1 MRESRTVLLAFSDE
15 KLLDGLE
22 STLKGNYRIEKAM
35 TCQEVRQSLPEIQP
49 EVVLLEERLDN
60 GKGVKLA
67 LELFSENPALQLI
80 LFSQETSKLNTRQA
94 LALGLADWLRLPAK
108 PNTVREAVKQCFARR
123 DRWRKWH
130 QQEEKKVTGRLV
142 QRVDELEMIFHVGR
156 TITSQLDLDRVLT
169 EIVDAAVQIAE
180 AEEGSILL
188 PDDETGELYMVAARN
203 FQEEFV
209 RTFRLPVEDTHAGQ
223 VLRTGEPFFL
233 NEVDPQKIKTSYLV
247 FSAAYVP
254 LIYHGRTIGVLS
266 VDNRESKRMLAEE
279 NITLLSTMA
288 DYAAVAIEN
297 AKLFLQTDRERIKL
311 ETILEQIED
320 GVLVVAENGEIL
332 LVNHVVRE
340 LFDLEDAEIAGKM
353 YHEVFTHRDL
363 LMAIRGGFPYPER
376 IEILVDEGTY
386 YRVRITMVDGIG
398 KVLSLHDI
406 SYLKKLNEVKTEFVN
421 NVSHD
426 LRTPLTSI
434 MGYVELL
441 KRVGDVNEKQTE
453 FIERIQSSIRQ
464 IISLIQE
471 LLQLG
476 KIESQ
481 LDANFR
487 IVSLPPVIEEV
498 MTGFKPAAAE
508 KSQILTFSRDDGVPS
523 VYGDSMQL
531 RQLFQNLIGNAIK
544 YTGQG
549 GEIVVEIGQEKEQVI
564 VRVRDNGRG
573 IPLEDQSKIFERF
586 YRSKNVSADVEGT
599 GLGLSI
605 TKAIVDN
612 HRGRIWVDSKLGEG
626 SVFSVVLP
634 IYLAME

>member
-22 STLKGNYRIEKAM
+22 STIQGNYRIERAM
-35 TCQEVRQSLPEIQP
+35 TGQGVRQSLAEFQP
-49 EVVLLEERLDN
+49 EVVLLDERLDN
-60 GKGVKLA
+60 GRGVNLA
-67 LELFSENPALQLI
+67 LALLSENPALQLI
-80 LFSQETSKLNTRQA
+80 LFSQEKSELNVRQA
-94 LALGLADWLRLPAK
+94 LALGLADWLRLPVK
-108 PNTVREAVKQCFARR
+108 PDTVREAVKQSFTRR
-123 DRWRKWH
+123 DRWRKWY
-130 QQEEKKVTGRLV
+130 QREEKKVSGPLV

-156 TITSQLDLDRVLT
+156 MITSQLDLDQALT
-169 EIVDAAVQIAE
+169 AIVDAAVQIAE

-203 FQEEFV
+203 FKEEFV

-233 NEVDPQKIKTSYLV
+233 NEEDPQKIKTSYLV
-247 FSAAYVP
+247 FSAAYIP

-266 VDNRESKRMLAEE
+266 VDNRENKHTLAEE

-297 AKLFLQTDRERIKL
+297 AKLFSQTDGERTKL

-340 LFDLEDAEIAGKM
+340 LFDLEDADVSGRL
-353 YHEVFTHRDL
+353 YHEVFTHPDL
-363 LMAIRGGFPYPER
+363 IMAIQGSFPFPDR
-376 IEILVDEGTY
+376 IEILVGKDTY
-386 YRVRITMVDGIG
+386 YRVRITMIEGIG

-426 LRTPLTSI
+426 LRSPLTSI

-441 KRVGDVNEKQTE
+441 KRVGDINEKQAE

-464 IISLIQE
+464 ITSLIQE

-476 KIESQ
+476 KIESR

-487 IVSLPPVIEEV
+487 ICSLPPIVEEV
-498 MTGFKPAAAE
+498 MTGFKLVAAE
-508 KSQILTFSRDDGVPS
+508 KNQILKFDRVDGIPS

-549 GEIVVEIGQEKEQVI
+549 GKIVVEVGQEKEQVI
-564 VRVRDNGRG
+564 VRVSDNGRG

-586 YRSKNVSADVEGT
+586 YRSKNVSTEIEGT

-605 TKAIVDN
+605 TKTIVDN

-634 IYLAME
+634 IYLATE